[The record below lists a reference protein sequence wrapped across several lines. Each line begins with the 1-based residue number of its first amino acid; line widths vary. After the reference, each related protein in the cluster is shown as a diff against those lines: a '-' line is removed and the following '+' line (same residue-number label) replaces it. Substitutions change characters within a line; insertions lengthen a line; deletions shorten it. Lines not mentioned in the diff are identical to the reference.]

1 MITARLQHALP
12 TTPDSVSRPDVAIA
26 GQNMAGHL
34 AVKQRAPSL
43 FAESE
48 QSVRDAA
55 RYQRPWRSY
64 LPEVRAAQAFGPG
77 AESSLALG
85 ASDLG
90 ATDLHIRLGH
100 IENGDSAMKSAAMRF
115 LAALGIASALVMSVT
130 SVSFAQRNTSCIP
143 HYDSSGAQTAPY
155 C

>member
-1 MITARLQHALP
+1 
-12 TTPDSVSRPDVAIA
+12 
-26 GQNMAGHL
+26 MAGL
-34 AVKQRAPSL
+34 TSFGGERRAPSI
-43 FAESE
+43 FVESE

-55 RYQRPWRSY
+55 RYQHPWRSY
-64 LPEVRAAQAFGPG
+64 LSDERAAQAFGPG

-90 ATDLHIRLGH
+90 ATGLYIRLGH